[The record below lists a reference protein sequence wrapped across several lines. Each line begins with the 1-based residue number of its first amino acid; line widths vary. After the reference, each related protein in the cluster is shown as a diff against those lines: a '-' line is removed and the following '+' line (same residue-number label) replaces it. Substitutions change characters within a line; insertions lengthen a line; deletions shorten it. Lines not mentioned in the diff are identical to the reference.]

1 MTTLLLIRHGQ
12 SLANIQKYFAG
23 NMDAPLT
30 KLGHQQARATAEYI
44 QSHYRVDAVYASDLS
59 RAWDTGK
66 AVADVTGAPIH
77 ANRNLRE
84 IYAGVWE
91 GLSFDELTVRFAQS
105 YGIWRTDIGN
115 AAPEGGE
122 TVAALQT
129 RVVEAIRAVAEAHPN
144 QIVAIATHATPIR
157 VLQCYTAQ
165 LPLDEMKNI
174 PWVTNASLTVLTY
187 DQGQFQQQLV
197 SYDRHLGTM
206 TSSLPPNV

>member
-30 KLGHQQARATAEYI
+30 ELGHRQARATAEYV

-66 AVADVTGAPIH
+66 AVADLTGAPILS
-77 ANRNLRE
+77 NRNLRE
-84 IYAGVWE
+84 IYAGAWE
-91 GLSFDELTVRFAQS
+91 GLSFDELTLRFPQS

-115 AAPEGGE
+115 AAPEEGE
-122 TVAALQT
+122 TVAALQN
-129 RVVEAIRAVAEAHPN
+129 RVVEAIRSIAKAHPH
-144 QIVAIATHATPIR
+144 QVIVIATHATPIR
-157 VLQCYTAQ
+157 VLQCHCSR
-165 LPLDEMKNI
+165 LPLDQMKDI
-174 PWVTNASLTVLTY
+174 PWVTNASLTVMTY